1 MQKQLQNE
9 KENVPIE
16 RPFQEELPGRLGEA
30 GAALVML
37 QDLSNNV
44 IQPISPLVQRTLLLQ
59 SELEVLFQ
67 LLYHAFL
74 ALAHPRGLLLRG
86 KKG

>member
-1 MQKQLQNE
+1 MQKYLQSE

-16 RPFQEELPGRLGEA
+16 RPFQQDLSGCLGEA
-30 GAALVML
+30 GSALVML
-37 QDLSNNV
+37 QDLSNNI
-44 IQPISPLVQRTLLLQ
+44 IQPASPLVQRTLLLQ
-59 SELEVLFQ
+59 GELEIPLQ

-74 ALAHPRGLLLRG
+74 ALAHPRGLLLLG